1 MEVVELIKKGVI
13 IFSLISFL
21 FLTSLPVGAEDIN
34 VESQVLVVSENKLVE
49 LSAQQKFDDLIV
61 IMKELVKA
69 ELKED
74 EEVEIAEITITDFEL
89 VPGQGFKIYYQLD

>member
-1 MEVVELIKKGVI
+1 MVELIKKRVI
-13 IFSLISFL
+13 IFSLIAFL
-21 FLTSLPVGAEDIN
+21 FLTSLPVGAEEIN
-34 VESQVLVVSENKLVE
+34 VKSQVLVVSENKLVE

-74 EEVEIAEITITDFEL
+74 KELKIAEITITDFEL
-89 VPGQGFKIYYQLD
+89 VPEQGFKIYYQLD